1 MEVLSELFHY
11 TKIVV
16 VVLQMSSLYT
26 YSYLYSVSR
35 IIKHKVNIEL
45 IVSV

>member
-16 VVLQMSSLYT
+16 VVVVVLQMSSLYT
-26 YSYLYSVSR
+26 YSLS
-35 IIKHKVNIEL
+35 I
-45 IVSV
+45 

>member
-1 MEVLSELFHY
+1 MEVLTELFHY
-11 TKIVV
+11 TKIV

>member
-1 MEVLSELFHY
+1 MEVLTELFHY
-11 TKIVV
+11 TKIV

-26 YSYLYSVSR
+26 YSLSICVSR